1 MFPKKRSF
9 VAAAIL
15 ALAAFGTNSNPSF
28 AQDDKVVA
36 KVNGN
41 TITEADMRFANAEIG
56 AQLGDIPENVKR
68 RALAEYL
75 IDNALFA
82 EAAIAA
88 KIAADPAF
96 EEQMQYVRRRLLREQ
111 YFEKQ
116 LKGAISEADA
126 KKIYDQR
133 VAQLKSENEVAA
145 RHILVDNEEKAKEIL
160 AKIKAGGDFAALAK
174 ENSTDTGSKEQGGF
188 LGYFGR
194 GQMVPEFEK
203 AAFTMI
209 KGQVSEPV
217 KTNFGWHIIKLEDR
231 RRKPPP
237 SFDEV
242 KETILNSLA
251 VLKAQ
256 KVVAALRKKANVEYV
271 DDDIKK
277 QVEEQEKKQAAEA
290 KKKPTESG
298 AAPKQ

>member
-237 SFDEV
+237 SFNEV

-256 KVVAALRKKANVEYV
+256 EVVGALRKKADVEYL

-277 QVEEQEKKQAAEA
+277 QVEEQEKKKAAEA
-290 KKKPTESG
+290 TTKPTESG

>member
-15 ALAAFGTNSNPSF
+15 ALAALGTSTNPSF

-82 EAAIAA
+82 EAAVAA

-133 VAQLKSENEVAA
+133 VAQLKSEDEVAA
-145 RHILVDNEEKAKEIL
+145 RHILVDNEEKAKELL

-174 ENSTDTGSKEQGGF
+174 ENSADTGSKEQGGL

-203 AAFTMI
+203 AAFTMT

-256 KVVAALRKKANVEYV
+256 EEVAALRKKADVEYV

-277 QVEEQEKKQAAEA
+277 QVEEQEKKKAAEA

>member
-9 VAAAIL
+9 VAPAIL

-36 KVNGN
+36 KVNGT

-237 SFDEV
+237 SFNEV

-256 KVVAALRKKANVEYV
+256 EVVGALRKKADVEYL

-277 QVEEQEKKQAAEA
+277 QVEEQEKKKAAEA
-290 KKKPTESG
+290 TTKPTESG

>member
-15 ALAAFGTNSNPSF
+15 ALAALGTSTNPSF

-56 AQLGDIPENVKR
+56 AQLGDIPENIKR

-116 LKGAISEADA
+116 LKSAISEADA

-133 VAQLKSENEVAA
+133 VAQLKSEDEVAA
-145 RHILVDNEEKAKEIL
+145 RHILVDTEEKAKEIL

-174 ENSTDTGSKEQGGF
+174 ENSTDRGSKEQGGF

-217 KTNFGWHIIKLEDR
+217 KTNFGWHVIKLEDR

-256 KVVAALRKKANVEYV
+256 EVVAALRKKANVEYV

-277 QVEEQEKKQAAEA
+277 QVEEQEKKKAAEA

>member
-1 MFPKKRSF
+1 VFPKKRSF

-88 KIAADPAF
+88 KIAANPAF
-96 EEQMQYVRRRLLREQ
+96 EEQMQYVRRRLLREL

-116 LKGAISEADA
+116 LRGAISEADA

-133 VAQLKSENEVAA
+133 VSQLKSENEVAA

-217 KTNFGWHIIKLEDR
+217 KTKFGWHIIKLEDR

-256 KVVAALRKKANVEYV
+256 EVVGALRKKADVEYV

-277 QVEEQEKKQAAEA
+277 QVEEQEKKKAAEA

>member
-15 ALAAFGTNSNPSF
+15 ALAALGTSSNPSF

-256 KVVAALRKKANVEYV
+256 EVVGALRKKADVEYL

-277 QVEEQEKKQAAEA
+277 QVEEQEKKKAAEA

>member
-1 MFPKKRSF
+1 VFPKKRSF

-36 KVNGN
+36 KVNGT

-116 LKGAISEADA
+116 LKGVISEADA

-145 RHILVDNEEKAKEIL
+145 RHILVDNEEKAIEIL

-237 SFDEV
+237 SFDDV

-256 KVVAALRKKANVEYV
+256 EVVAALRKKADVEYL

-277 QVEEQEKKQAAEA
+277 QVEEQEKKKAAEA
-290 KKKPTESG
+290 KTKPTESG

>member
-116 LKGAISEADA
+116 LKGVISEADA

-237 SFDEV
+237 SFDDV

-256 KVVAALRKKANVEYV
+256 EVVGALRKKADVEYL

-277 QVEEQEKKQAAEA
+277 QVEEQEKKKAAEA

>member
-1 MFPKKRSF
+1 VFPKKRSF
-9 VAAAIL
+9 VALAIL

-36 KVNGN
+36 KVNGT

-88 KIAADPAF
+88 KIAADPAC

-237 SFDEV
+237 SFNEV

-256 KVVAALRKKANVEYV
+256 EVVGALRKKADVEYL

-277 QVEEQEKKQAAEA
+277 QVEEQEKKKAAEA
-290 KKKPTESG
+290 TTKPTESG

>member
-9 VAAAIL
+9 VALAIL
-15 ALAAFGTNSNPSF
+15 ALATFGTNSNPSF

-36 KVNGN
+36 KVNGT

-256 KVVAALRKKANVEYV
+256 EVVAALRKKANVEYV

-277 QVEEQEKKQAAEA
+277 QVEEHEKKKATEA

>member
-1 MFPKKRSF
+1 VFPKKRSF
-9 VAAAIL
+9 VAAAVL
-15 ALAAFGTNSNPSF
+15 ALAAASTSFNPTS
-28 AQDDKVVA
+28 AQESKVVA
-36 KVNGN
+36 KVNGKA
-41 TITEADMRFANAEIG
+41 ITEADMNFANAEIG

-68 RALAEYL
+68 RALAEHL

-88 KIAADPAF
+88 KMEADPEF
-96 EEQMQYVRRRLLREQ
+96 EQQMQYLRRRLLREQ
-111 YFEKQ
+111 YVEKQ
-116 LKGAISEADA
+116 LKSAISETDA

-133 VAQLKSENEVAA
+133 VAQLKPEDEVAA
-145 RHILVDNEEKAKEIL
+145 RHILVDTEEKAKALL

-174 ENSTDTGSKEQGGF
+174 ENSADSGSKEQGGM

-194 GQMVPEFEK
+194 GKMVPEFEK
-203 AAFTMI
+203 AAFTMT

-242 KETILNSLA
+242 KETIMNSLA

-256 KVVAALRKKANVEYV
+256 ENVVTLRKQAEIEYI
-271 DDDIKK
+271 DADIRKH
-277 QVEEQEKKQAAEA
+277 VAEQEKKKAEEA
-290 KKKPTESG
+290 KKNASEPE

>member
-75 IDNALFA
+75 IDNVLFA

-88 KIAADPAF
+88 KIAANPAF

-133 VAQLKSENEVAA
+133 VSQLKSENEVAA

-237 SFDEV
+237 SFDDV

-256 KVVAALRKKANVEYV
+256 EVVGALRKKADVEYL

-277 QVEEQEKKQAAEA
+277 QVEEQEKKKAAEA
-290 KKKPTESG
+290 KTKPTESG

>member
-209 KGQVSEPV
+209 EGQVSEPV

-256 KVVAALRKKANVEYV
+256 EVVGALRKKADVEYL

-277 QVEEQEKKQAAEA
+277 QVEEQEKKKAAEA

>member
-1 MFPKKRSF
+1 VFPKKRSF

-15 ALAAFGTNSNPSF
+15 ALAALGTSTNPSF

-56 AQLGDIPENVKR
+56 AQLGDIPENIKR

-116 LKGAISEADA
+116 LKSAISEADA

-133 VAQLKSENEVAA
+133 VAQLKSEDEVAA
-145 RHILVDNEEKAKEIL
+145 RHILVDTEEKAKEIL

-174 ENSTDTGSKEQGGF
+174 ENSTDRGSKEQGGF

-217 KTNFGWHIIKLEDR
+217 KTNFGWHVIKLEDR

-256 KVVAALRKKANVEYV
+256 EVVAALRKKANVEYV

-277 QVEEQEKKQAAEA
+277 QVEEQEKKKAAEA

>member
-1 MFPKKRSF
+1 VFPKKRSF
-9 VAAAIL
+9 VALAIL
-15 ALAAFGTNSNPSF
+15 ALATFGTNSNPSF

-237 SFDEV
+237 SFDDV

-256 KVVAALRKKANVEYV
+256 EVVGALRKKADVEYL

-277 QVEEQEKKQAAEA
+277 QVEEQEKKKAAEA
-290 KKKPTESG
+290 TTKPTESG

>member
-1 MFPKKRSF
+1 VFPKKRSF

-15 ALAAFGTNSNPSF
+15 ALAALGTSSNPSF

-82 EAAIAA
+82 EAAVAA

-133 VAQLKSENEVAA
+133 VAQLKSEDEVAA
-145 RHILVDNEEKAKEIL
+145 RHILVDNEEKAKELL

-174 ENSTDTGSKEQGGF
+174 ENSADTGSKEQGGL

-203 AAFTMI
+203 AAFTMT

-256 KVVAALRKKANVEYV
+256 EEVAALRKKADVEYV

-277 QVEEQEKKQAAEA
+277 QVEEQEKKKAAEA

>member
-1 MFPKKRSF
+1 VFPKKRSF

-75 IDNALFA
+75 IDNVLFA

-133 VAQLKSENEVAA
+133 VSQLKSENEVAA
-145 RHILVDNEEKAKEIL
+145 RHILVDTEEKAKEIL

-174 ENSTDTGSKEQGGF
+174 ENSTDTGTKANGGF

-194 GQMVPEFEK
+194 GQMVPEVET
-203 AAFTMI
+203 AAFKMI

-217 KTNFGWHIIKLEDR
+217 KTNYGWHIIKLEDR

-237 SFDEV
+237 SFDDV

-256 KVVAALRKKANVEYV
+256 EVVAALRKKADVEYL

-277 QVEEQEKKQAAEA
+277 QVEEQEKKKAAEA
-290 KKKPTESG
+290 KTKPTESG

>member
-133 VAQLKSENEVAA
+133 VAQLKSEDEVAA
-145 RHILVDNEEKAKEIL
+145 RHILVDTEEKAKEIL

-217 KTNFGWHIIKLEDR
+217 KTNFGWHVIKLEDR

-256 KVVAALRKKANVEYV
+256 EVVAALRKKANVEYV

-277 QVEEQEKKQAAEA
+277 QVEEQEKKKAAEA

>member
-116 LKGAISEADA
+116 LRGAISEADA

-133 VAQLKSENEVAA
+133 VAQLKSEDEVAA
-145 RHILVDNEEKAKEIL
+145 RHMLVDTEEKAKEIL

-256 KVVAALRKKANVEYV
+256 EVVGALRKKADVEYV

-277 QVEEQEKKQAAEA
+277 QVEEQEKKKAAEA

>member
-256 KVVAALRKKANVEYV
+256 EVVGALRKKADVEYL

-277 QVEEQEKKQAAEA
+277 QVEEQEKKKAAEA

>member
-256 KVVAALRKKANVEYV
+256 EVVGALRKKADVEYL

-277 QVEEQEKKQAAEA
+277 QVEEQEKKKAVEA
-290 KKKPTESG
+290 TTKPTESG

>member
-36 KVNGN
+36 KVNGT

-116 LKGAISEADA
+116 LKSAISEADT

-133 VAQLKSENEVAA
+133 VAQLKSEDEVAA
-145 RHILVDNEEKAKEIL
+145 RHILVDTEEKAKEIL

-174 ENSTDTGSKEQGGF
+174 ENSADTGSKEQGGL

-203 AAFTMI
+203 AAFTMT

-256 KVVAALRKKANVEYV
+256 EEVAALRKKADVEYV

-277 QVEEQEKKQAAEA
+277 QVEEQEKKKAAEA

>member
-237 SFDEV
+237 SFDDV

-256 KVVAALRKKANVEYV
+256 EVVAALRKKADVEYL

-277 QVEEQEKKQAAEA
+277 QVEEQEKKKAAEA
-290 KKKPTESG
+290 KTKPTESG

>member
-88 KIAADPAF
+88 KIAANPAF
-96 EEQMQYVRRRLLREQ
+96 EEQMQYVRRRLLREL

-116 LKGAISEADA
+116 LRGAISEADA

-133 VAQLKSENEVAA
+133 VSQLKSENEVAA

-217 KTNFGWHIIKLEDR
+217 KTKFGWHIIKLEDR

-256 KVVAALRKKANVEYV
+256 EVVGALRKKADVEYV

-277 QVEEQEKKQAAEA
+277 QVEEQEKKKAAEA

>member
-1 MFPKKRSF
+1 VFPKKRSF

-56 AQLGDIPENVKR
+56 AQLGDIPENIKR

-145 RHILVDNEEKAKEIL
+145 RHILVDSEEKAKEIL

-237 SFDEV
+237 SFDDV

-256 KVVAALRKKANVEYV
+256 EVVGALRKKADVEYL

-277 QVEEQEKKQAAEA
+277 QVEEQEKKKAAEA
-290 KKKPTESG
+290 TTKPTESG

>member
-145 RHILVDNEEKAKEIL
+145 RHILVDNEEKAIEIL

-237 SFDEV
+237 SFDDV

-256 KVVAALRKKANVEYV
+256 EVVGALRKKADVEYL

-277 QVEEQEKKQAAEA
+277 QVEEQEKKKAAEA
-290 KKKPTESG
+290 TTKPTESG

>member
-36 KVNGN
+36 KVNGT

-231 RRKPPP
+231 RRKPAP
-237 SFDEV
+237 SFDDV

-256 KVVAALRKKANVEYV
+256 EVVGALRKKADVEYL

-277 QVEEQEKKQAAEA
+277 QVEEQEKKKAAEA
-290 KKKPTESG
+290 TTKPTESG

>member
-15 ALAAFGTNSNPSF
+15 ALAAYGTNSNPSF

-237 SFDEV
+237 SFNEV

-256 KVVAALRKKANVEYV
+256 EVVGALRKKADVEYL

-277 QVEEQEKKQAAEA
+277 QVEEQEKKKAAEA
-290 KKKPTESG
+290 TTKPTESG

>member
-36 KVNGN
+36 KVNGT

-116 LKGAISEADA
+116 LKGVISEADA

-145 RHILVDNEEKAKEIL
+145 RHILVDNEEKAIEIL

-237 SFDEV
+237 SFDDV

-256 KVVAALRKKANVEYV
+256 EVVAALRKKADVEYL

-277 QVEEQEKKQAAEA
+277 QVEEQEKKKAAEA
-290 KKKPTESG
+290 KTKPTESG

>member
-116 LKGAISEADA
+116 LKGVISEADA

-145 RHILVDNEEKAKEIL
+145 RHILVDNEEKAIEIL

-237 SFDEV
+237 SFDDV

-256 KVVAALRKKANVEYV
+256 EV
-271 DDDIKK
+271 
-277 QVEEQEKKQAAEA
+277 
-290 KKKPTESG
+290 
-298 AAPKQ
+298 

>member
-1 MFPKKRSF
+1 VFPKKRSF

-116 LKGAISEADA
+116 LRGAISEADA

-133 VAQLKSENEVAA
+133 VAQLKSEDEVAA
-145 RHILVDNEEKAKEIL
+145 RHMLVDTEEKAKEIL

-237 SFDEV
+237 SFDDV

-256 KVVAALRKKANVEYV
+256 EVVGALRKKADVEYL

-277 QVEEQEKKQAAEA
+277 QVEEQEKKKAAEA
-290 KKKPTESG
+290 TTKPTESG

>member
-237 SFDEV
+237 SFDDV

-256 KVVAALRKKANVEYV
+256 EVVAALRKKANVEYV

-277 QVEEQEKKQAAEA
+277 QVEEQEKKKAAEA

>member
-116 LKGAISEADA
+116 LKGVISEADA

-145 RHILVDNEEKAKEIL
+145 RHILVDNEEKAIEIL

-237 SFDEV
+237 SFDDV

-256 KVVAALRKKANVEYV
+256 EVVAALRKKADVEYL

-277 QVEEQEKKQAAEA
+277 QVEEQEKKKAAEA
-290 KKKPTESG
+290 KTKPTESG

>member
-36 KVNGN
+36 KVNGT

-116 LKGAISEADA
+116 LKGVISEADA

-145 RHILVDNEEKAKEIL
+145 RHILVDNEEKAIEIL

-194 GQMVPEFEK
+194 GQMIPEFEK

-237 SFDEV
+237 SFDDV

-256 KVVAALRKKANVEYV
+256 EVVAALRKKADVEYL

-277 QVEEQEKKQAAEA
+277 QVEEQEKKKAAEA
-290 KKKPTESG
+290 KTKPTESG